1 MTHGRASRVA
11 GLAAVAAVLV
21 SCANGISGT
30 AAPSGSIALSA
41 TALSTPATSAPSSTS
56 SVASSS
62 TAASSTSTSATAS
75 PATASSTSRT
85 PPGPVPGVPH
95 STPLANDILLST
107 RNVDGKDNLFQID
120 TTTGMVGDQLTK
132 DSPGAQYP
140 TLSPDRGTVIYL
152 QAGETTELRV
162 MAADGSGDRPFF
174 TTVAEF
180 CHGPQRAAWNPAD
193 TSEIAI
199 NCRSEDGNDQLNIIG
214 VDGTLR
220 STLNTG
226 LTTFDD
232 PSYSPDGKT
241 LVFWGSQDDG
251 VNGGALYVQ
260 PANGSGTPRQITT
273 PGKSTD
279 VDPVWSVD
287 GKTIFFRR
295 AAPAGAGSAGQ
306 ILAVGADGTGLV
318 AVSDGTAFD
327 SEPTMAPDGKQI
339 AFKSNRTNVAGT
351 SDAQVW
357 VLNTDGTGLR
367 QVGLGSLGS
376 ADGAPEWGRR

>member
-1 MTHGRASRVA
+1 M
-11 GLAAVAAVLV
+11 
-21 SCANGISGT
+21 
-30 AAPSGSIALSA
+30 
-41 TALSTPATSAPSSTS
+41 
-56 SVASSS
+56 
-62 TAASSTSTSATAS
+62 
-75 PATASSTSRT
+75 
-85 PPGPVPGVPH
+85 PGVPH

-339 AFKSNRTNVAGT
+339 AFKSNRTNAAGT